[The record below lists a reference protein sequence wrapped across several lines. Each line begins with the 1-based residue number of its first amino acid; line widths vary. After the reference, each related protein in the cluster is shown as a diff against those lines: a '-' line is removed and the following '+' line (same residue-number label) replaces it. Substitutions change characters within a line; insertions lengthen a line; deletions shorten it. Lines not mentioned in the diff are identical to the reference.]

1 MFRVS
6 LILEDV
12 EMPRT
17 LFWEKLLA
25 MLQALPD
32 TGTRAIFLPQEDT
45 AMETN
50 WPRYR
55 DRASSYTRGMGHD
68 VSANG
73 RLKQYYDRVVAWARS
88 HPDDRLLII
97 NMNPFIRV
105 SNMLRFQRNIHV
117 ADGCLSELDRALN
130 PRSISMPAM
139 PIQVS
144 DKDYQGEGRRQYLG
158 SFQGVLSHPVRA
170 ALRKCHDGEKIIIQI
185 IEASE
190 HDTLKLDAT
199 TGRADQSYRAIM
211 ENADFA
217 FIPRGDALFSY
228 RLLEAM
234 SFGCIPIILSDN
246 WILPFDRLI
255 DWSSLSLRPREDEI
269 LPCITLM
276 KRLTD
281 QEVLERKR
289 RVLAIY
295 QQYFSSLEKIISN
308 GLFVEL
314 EKCIV

>member
-17 LFWEKLLA
+17 LFWETLLA
-25 MLQALPD
+25 TLKALPYA
-32 TGTRAIFLPQEDT
+32 GSHAIFLPQEDT

-55 DRASSYTRGMGHD
+55 NRASSYTRGMGHD

-73 RLKQYYDRVVAWARS
+73 QVKRYFDRVAAWARS
-88 HPDDRLLII
+88 HPDDCLLII

-105 SNMLRFQRNIHV
+105 SNMLRFHRNIHI
-117 ADGCLSELDRALN
+117 ADGCLSELDRSLN

-144 DKDYQGEGRRQYLG
+144 DSDYQGESRRRYLA

-170 ALRKCHDGEKIIIQI
+170 ALQKCHDGEKIIIQI
-185 IEASE
+185 IEASQ
-190 HDTLKLDAT
+190 HNILKLDAT
-199 TGRADQSYRAIM
+199 TGRADQSYRDIM

-255 DWSSLSLRPREDEI
+255 DWASLSLRPREDEI
-269 LPCITLM
+269 LPCITLLN
-276 KRLTD
+276 RLTD
-281 QEVLERKR
+281 REVLERKKK
-289 RVLAIY
+289 VLATY
-295 QQYFSSLEKIISN
+295 QQYFCSLEKIISN
-308 GLFVEL
+308 GLFAEL
-314 EKCIV
+314 KKCIA